1 MSQEVE
7 VLLIED
13 NDSDALLII
22 RALQKNILT
31 PKFLRLKDG
40 SEALDFIYAKGKY
53 SDRTAEPFPKFIL
66 LDLKMQKVGGL
77 EMLKKI
83 KSDEKTKLIPV
94 IVLTSSKESADVLE
108 SYKEGANSYVFKTIE
123 YEKFYNKLNEVIN
136 YWMKINYCCA
146 QIPTK

>member
-22 RALQKNILT
+22 RALQKNPQA

-40 SEALDFIYAKGKY
+40 SEALDFIFSTGKY
-53 SDRTAEPFPKFIL
+53 TDRKHEPFPKFIL

-77 EMLKKI
+77 GMLKKI

-94 IVLTSSKESADVLE
+94 IVLTSSKESADVIL

-123 YEKFYNKLNEVIN
+123 YEEFYNKLNEVIN
-136 YWMKINYCCA
+136 YWMTVNYSA
-146 QIPTK
+146 QTIPTE